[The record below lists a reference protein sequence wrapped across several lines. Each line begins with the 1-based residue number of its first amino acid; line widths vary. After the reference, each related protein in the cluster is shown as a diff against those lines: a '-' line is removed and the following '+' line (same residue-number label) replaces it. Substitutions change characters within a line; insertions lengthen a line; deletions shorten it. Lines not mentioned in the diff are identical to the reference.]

1 MVEERDEGR
10 KRRDN
15 IYQERMR
22 ERKRKAQRQG

>member
-10 KRRDN
+10 KKRDN

-22 ERKRKAQRQG
+22 ERKRQRQG